1 MLDIAYQIYMKFEQY
16 PDALRV
22 ALRMEKSL
30 VSYMLSQKDYCLNFQ
45 CLLRNTCG
53 MQLVE
58 QTLSACKD
66 ALMLQQLCYIL
77 AREVKCNFMCVYK
90 DPFISCSY
98 NLTHLIS
105 EKAYSFIEV

>member
-30 VSYMLSQKDYCLNFQ
+30 VSHMLSQNVYCLKFQ

-66 ALMLQQLCYIL
+66 ALIMKGGSQLG
-77 AREVKCNFMCVYK
+77 
-90 DPFISCSY
+90 
-98 NLTHLIS
+98 
-105 EKAYSFIEV
+105 